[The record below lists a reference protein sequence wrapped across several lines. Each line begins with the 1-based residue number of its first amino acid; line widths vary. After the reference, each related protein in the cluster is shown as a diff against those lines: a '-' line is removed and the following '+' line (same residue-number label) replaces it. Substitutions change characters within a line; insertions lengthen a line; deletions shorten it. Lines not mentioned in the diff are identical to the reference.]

1 MQRIVIFG
9 NSGAG
14 KSTLARQL
22 AREHGLAHLDLDT
35 LAWQPGPPPRRRPL
49 TESAAELRAFA
60 ALHPSWV
67 IEGCY
72 ADLLELALPGCT
84 ELVFLNPGLEA
95 CIAHCRARPWEPH
108 KYASKAEQD
117 ANLALLLDWVRE
129 YETRDDEFSLR
140 SHRRLYDNF
149 AGLKRELR
157 ADVLSGPEFFEREA
171 TYGAYQ
177 ARRASGAA
185 PNELLEQPVFA
196 ELVGEVRAMDICE
209 LGCGD
214 GSYGRSLLEQG
225 CHSYRGVDAS
235 DRRVEAA
242 RRVLAGTQARVTHE
256 RIEEL
261 ELADESFD
269 LVLSRMTLHWVE
281 DLAPVFA
288 QLCRALRPRGRLV
301 FSVEH
306 PVLTCCDVSR
316 EEGQGRTRW
325 VVDDYFVPGPRVSH
339 WFGARVQKYHRSIEQ
354 YFQLLR
360 SHGFEVDDLREATP
374 SAQHISDPAELRRR
388 QRVPVVLLLAARRA
402 APAQPPQISR
412 KV

>member
-1 MQRIVIFG
+1 MQRILIFG

-22 AREHGLAHLDLDT
+22 AAEHGLAHLDLDT
-35 LAWQPGPPPRRRPL
+35 LAWQPGAVPPQRRPL
-49 TESAAELRAFA
+49 AESAREIRAFT

-67 IEGCY
+67 VEGCY
-72 ADLLELALPGCT
+72 SDLLEQALPECT
-84 ELVFLNPGLEA
+84 ELVFLNPGVDA

-108 KYASKAEQD
+108 KYASQAEQD
-117 ANLALLLDWVRE
+117 ANLALLLDWVRA

-157 ADVLSGPEFFEREA
+157 GEALSGPEFFEREE
-171 TYGAYQ
+171 THRAYL

-185 PNELLEQPVFA
+185 PNELLELPVFA
-196 ELVGEVRAMDICE
+196 ELVGDVRAMDICE

-214 GSYGRSLLEQG
+214 GGYGRSLLERG

-235 DRRVEAA
+235 ERMVEAA
-242 RRVLAGTQARVTHE
+242 RWALDGTQARVTRE

-261 ELADESFD
+261 ELADESLD
-269 LVLSRMTLHWVE
+269 LVLSRMAFHWVE

-288 QLCRALRPRGRLV
+288 RLCRALRPRGRLV

-316 EEGQGRTRW
+316 EEGQGRSSW

-339 WFGARVQKYHRSIEQ
+339 CFGVRVQKYHRSIEQ

-360 SHGFEVDDLREATP
+360 AHGFDVEELREATP
-374 SAQHISDPAELRRR
+374 SEQYITDPAELRRR
-388 QRVPVVLLLAARRA
+388 QRVPVMLLLAARRA
-402 APAQPPQISR
+402 SPR
-412 KV
+412 TEL